1 MNVTIIGTGSMAKA
15 IGTRMLAGGNS
26 VTFMSRDP
34 SKATALAA
42 ELAKAA
48 TRGATARAGV
58 PDGPIRDEVV
68 VLAVPYSAAAGVVG
82 EYDDRLAGKI
92 VVDITNP
99 LRTTSEGLEPA
110 TPPGTSAAEEIAVAA
125 RPAARIVKAFNAA
138 FAAAVTA
145 GSAGGQPLD
154 IFVAGN
160 DSNAKATVAALVE
173 AGGMR
178 PIDCGP
184 LRHARQLEAMAL
196 LIINLRSMQA
206 TASTMAWKL
215 VS

>member
-1 MNVTIIGTGSMAKA
+1 MNVTIIGTGRMARA

-26 VTFMSRDP
+26 VTFISRQAE
-34 SKATALAA
+34 KATALAA
-42 ELAKAA
+42 DLAKAA
-48 TRGATARAGV
+48 TRGATAQSSAA
-58 PDGPIRDEVV
+58 DGPIRDEVV
-68 VLAVPYSAAAGVVG
+68 VLAVPYSAAAGVVR
-82 EYDDRLAGKI
+82 EYDDRLAGRI

-99 LRTTSEGLEPA
+99 LRPTSDGLEPA

-138 FAAAVTA
+138 FASAVMA

-160 DSNAKATVAALVE
+160 DADAKATVAQLIE

-178 PIDCGP
+178 PIDCGA
-184 LRHARQLEAMAL
+184 LRHAREIEAMAL
-196 LIINLRSMQA
+196 LIISLQNTLE
-206 TASTMAWKL
+206 TGSTMAWKL
-215 VS
+215 VW

>member
-1 MNVTIIGTGSMAKA
+1 MNVTIIGTGNMARA

-42 ELAKAA
+42 ELAKSA
-48 TRGATARAGV
+48 TRGATAQSSDAN
-58 PDGPIRDEVV
+58 GPIRDEVV

-110 TPPGTSAAEEIAVAA
+110 TPPGTSAAEQIAVAA

-138 FAAAVTA
+138 FAAAVMA
-145 GSAGGQPLD
+145 GSVGGQPLD
-154 IFVAGN
+154 IFIAGN
-160 DSNAKATVAALVE
+160 DAEAKAVVAQLVE

-184 LRHARQLEAMAL
+184 LRHARELEAMAL
-196 LIINLRSMQA
+196 LIINLRGSLGISN
-206 TASTMAWKL
+206 ASAWKL
-215 VS
+215 VW

>member
-1 MNVTIIGTGSMAKA
+1 MNVTIIGTGKMARA

-26 VTFMSRDP
+26 VTFISRQAER
-34 SKATALAA
+34 ATALAA
-42 ELAKAA
+42 DLAKAA
-48 TRGATARAGV
+48 TRGATAQSSAAT
-58 PDGPIRDEVV
+58 GPIRDEVV
-68 VLAVPYSAAAGVVG
+68 VLAVPYSAAAAVVM

-99 LRTTSEGLEPA
+99 LRRTSEGLEPA

-138 FAAAVTA
+138 FASAVTA

-154 IFVAGN
+154 IFIAG
-160 DSNAKATVAALVE
+160 DDANAKATVAGVIE

-184 LRHARQLEAMAL
+184 LRHAREIEAMAL
-196 LIINLRSMQA
+196 LIINLRSTLETGSA
-206 TASTMAWKL
+206 MAWKL
-215 VS
+215 VW